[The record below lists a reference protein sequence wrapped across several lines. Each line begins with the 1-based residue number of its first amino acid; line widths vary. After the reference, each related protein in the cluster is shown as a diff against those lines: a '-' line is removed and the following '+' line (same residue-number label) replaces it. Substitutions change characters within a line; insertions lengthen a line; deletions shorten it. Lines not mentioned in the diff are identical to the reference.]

1 MKEDILD
8 FKNEF
13 TSSIESLKS
22 SNDEKFNLVNEQFDN
37 IRTDIKRNV
46 AVIVADSLLEV
57 KNSIIEALKAEN
69 LKLQQKVEKLE
80 NRISQVESDLN
91 KKDQYNRRNNIEIQ
105 GIPSDIS
112 DDSLENKV
120 IEMLVEAHIVATKSD
135 IEDCRRLGNGSTI
148 VRFVNRKFC
157 NDILGKKFD
166 LHKNIYKSKLSFAN
180 DTKIYVSENL
190 NPYNQ
195 RLAWKCRELKR
206 AKNIHKVWSMKD
218 VIKIR
223 RSPNERPYS
232 IYNDDGIRYLSPDFI
247 FKKSNTPK

>member
-1 MKEDILD
+1 MKEGILV

-22 SNDEKFNLVNEQFDN
+22 SNDGKFNLVNEQFDN

-57 KNSIIEALKAEN
+57 KDSIIEALKAEN
-69 LKLQQKVEKLE
+69 LKFQQRVEKLE

-105 GIPSDIS
+105 VVPSDIG
-112 DDSLENKV
+112 DDSLEYKV
-120 IEMLVEAHIVATKSD
+120 IEMLAEAHIVAKKSD
-135 IEDCRRLGNGSTI
+135 IEDFHMLGNGSTI

-157 NDILGKKFD
+157 NDILGKKLD

-195 RLAWKCRELKR
+195 RLAWKC
-206 AKNIHKVWSMKD
+206 
-218 VIKIR
+218 
-223 RSPNERPYS
+223 
-232 IYNDDGIRYLSPDFI
+232 
-247 FKKSNTPK
+247 KS

>member
-1 MKEDILD
+1 MSHNTRLGGMKEDILV

-22 SNDEKFNLVNEQFDN
+22 SNDEKFNLANEQFDN

-57 KNSIIEALKAEN
+57 KDSIIEALKAEN
-69 LKLQQKVEKLE
+69 LKFQQRVEKLE

-105 GIPSDIS
+105 VVPSDIG
-112 DDSLENKV
+112 DDSLEYKV
-120 IEMLVEAHIVATKSD
+120 IEMLAEAHIVAKKSD
-135 IEDCRRLGNGSTI
+135 IEDFHMLGNGSTI

-157 NDILGKKFD
+157 NDILGKKLD

-195 RLAWKCRELKR
+195 RLAWKC
-206 AKNIHKVWSMKD
+206 
-218 VIKIR
+218 
-223 RSPNERPYS
+223 
-232 IYNDDGIRYLSPDFI
+232 
-247 FKKSNTPK
+247 KS